1 MRRLLAAVLVLL
13 AVAGCTAPGGP
24 GGGSLP
30 GSGSGGGAGGGG
42 GGGGAA
48 GSPARLDDALAAR
61 PAPETPVAPD
71 PADLAPGVRPLAVGA
86 PDREVLVHVPPGITP
101 ETPATLVVALH
112 GAGGDARGGLAPLA
126 PLADAARLLVVAPT
140 SDGPTWDAVGGRWGS
155 DVELVDAAVAEAL
168 GRWPVRP
175 DRLVVS
181 GFSDGASY
189 ALGVGL
195 ANGDLVTHVVA
206 FAPGF
211 VPSAPAVGR
220 PAVLITHGTDDP
232 VLPIGRTS
240 RVIVPRLEEQG
251 YDVRYEEFPG
261 GHEVPADLAAEAV
274 EWATS

>member
-1 MRRLLAAVLVLL
+1 VRRILAPFLVLL
-13 AVAGCTAPGGP
+13 AVAGCAAPSGPAGGP
-24 GGGSLP
+24 GTGA
-30 GSGSGGGAGGGG
+30 GSGGASGGTSGGGA
-42 GGGGAA
+42 AV
-48 GSPARLDDALAAR
+48 SPARLDAALEAR
-61 PAPETPVAPD
+61 SAPETPAAPD
-71 PADLAPGVRPLAVGA
+71 PADLAPGVRSLAVSA
-86 PDREVLVHVPPGITP
+86 PGREVLVHVPPGVTP

-126 PLADAARLLVVAPT
+126 PLADAARLLVVAPS
-140 SDGPTWDAVGGRWGS
+140 SDGPTWDAIGGRWGS

-168 GRWPVRP
+168 DRWPVRP

-189 ALGVGL
+189 ALGLGL

-211 VPSAPAVGR
+211 VPSAPPAGR
-220 PAVLITHGTDDP
+220 PAVFITHGTNDP

-240 RVIVPRLEEQG
+240 RAIVPRLEEQG

-261 GHEVPADLAAEAV
+261 GHEVPADLAAAAV
-274 EWATS
+274 AWATS

>member
-1 MRRLLAAVLVLL
+1 MRPLLAPLLVLL
-13 AVAGCTAPGGP
+13 AVAGCAAPT
-24 GGGSLP
+24 
-30 GSGSGGGAGGGG
+30 
-42 GGGGAA
+42 
-48 GSPARLDDALAAR
+48 GSPARPGGVGASGGASGAEAASPARLGAALEAR
-61 PAPETPVAPD
+61 SATEASAVPD
-71 PADLAPGVRPLAVGA
+71 PADLAPGVRPLAAGG
-86 PDREVLVHVPPGITP
+86 PGREVLVSVPPGVTP

-112 GAGGDARGGLAPLA
+112 GAGGDARAGLAPLA
-126 PLADAARLLVVAPT
+126 PLADAARLLVVAPS
-140 SDGPTWDAVGGRWGS
+140 SDGATWDAVGGRWGS

-168 GRWPVRP
+168 ERWPVRP

-189 ALGVGL
+189 ALGLGL

-211 VPSAPAVGR
+211 VPAAPAVGR

-261 GHEVPADLAAEAV
+261 GHEVPGDLAAEAV
-274 EWATS
+274 AWLSS

>member
-1 MRRLLAAVLVLL
+1 VRRLLTPLLVLL
-13 AVAGCTAPGGP
+13 AVAGCAPTGSGDPFRP
-24 GGGSLP
+24 GGGSD
-30 GSGSGGGAGGGG
+30 GGAS

-48 GSPARLDDALAAR
+48 VSPARLDAALEAR
-61 PAPETPVAPD
+61 SAPETPVAPD
-71 PADLAPGVRPLAVGA
+71 PADLAPGVRPLAVGG
-86 PDREVLVHVPPGITP
+86 PGREVLVHVPPGVTP

-126 PLADAARLLVVAPT
+126 PLADAARLLVVAPS
-140 SDGPTWDAVGGRWGS
+140 SDGPTWDAIGGRWGD

-168 GRWPVRP
+168 DRWPVQP

-189 ALGVGL
+189 ALGLGL

-211 VPSAPAVGR
+211 VPPAPAAGR
-220 PAVLITHGTDDP
+220 PAVFITHGTDDP
-232 VLPIGRTS
+232 VLPIERTS
-240 RVIVPRLEEQG
+240 RAIVPRLQEQG

-274 EWATS
+274 AWVTS